1 MPKGARSNL
10 GDCLQF
16 PTFPFMAEAEY
27 EDESTIMKTTTRK
40 IWGDCRTVLS
50 GGRGGGGV
58 CSDSHTTLVGSLSKH
73 DGDGRRERQKT
84 KALISKTM
92 TPHVCYTFWY
102 ISLLFCAQLQRGMTK
117 LKVCGEREFTTVNFR
132 FSP

>member
-50 GGRGGGGV
+50 GGRGSV

-117 LKVCGEREFTTVNFR
+117 LKVCAEREFTTVNFR